1 MNEEKLDPKTTV
13 VETQASTKRQYTS
26 TLPESNILVSL
37 RGPSSNDQALFDRL
51 VLVRY
56 VIYTNLATDSTG
68 LLVTS
73 SVYEE
78 QLDIVYNKCFNRE

>member
-1 MNEEKLDPKTTV
+1 MDGSEVMGQNVLE
-13 VETQASTKRQYTS
+13 AY
-26 TLPESNILVSL
+26 
-37 RGPSSNDQALFDRL
+37 QALFDRL
-51 VLVRY
+51 VLIRY
-56 VIYTNLATDSTG
+56 VIYTNLAKDSTG

>member
-1 MNEEKLDPKTTV
+1 MDGSEVMGQNVLE
-13 VETQASTKRQYTS
+13 AY
-26 TLPESNILVSL
+26 
-37 RGPSSNDQALFDRL
+37 QALFDRL

>member
-1 MNEEKLDPKTTV
+1 MNGSEVMGQNVFE
-13 VETQASTKRQYTS
+13 AY
-26 TLPESNILVSL
+26 
-37 RGPSSNDQALFDRL
+37 QALFDRL

-56 VIYTNLATDSTG
+56 VIYTNLATDSTD

>member
-1 MNEEKLDPKTTV
+1 MNGSEVMGQNVFE
-13 VETQASTKRQYTS
+13 AY
-26 TLPESNILVSL
+26 
-37 RGPSSNDQALFDRL
+37 QALFDRL

-56 VIYTNLATDSTG
+56 VIYTNLATDSTD

-78 QLDIVYNKCFNRE
+78 QLDIVYNKCLNRE

>member
-1 MNEEKLDPKTTV
+1 MNGSEVMGQNVFE
-13 VETQASTKRQYTS
+13 AY
-26 TLPESNILVSL
+26 
-37 RGPSSNDQALFDRL
+37 QALFDRL

-68 LLVTS
+68 LLVTI
-73 SVYEE
+73 SVYVE

>member
-1 MNEEKLDPKTTV
+1 MGQNVLE
-13 VETQASTKRQYTS
+13 AY
-26 TLPESNILVSL
+26 
-37 RGPSSNDQALFDRL
+37 QALFDRL

>member
-1 MNEEKLDPKTTV
+1 MNGWKKV
-13 VETQASTKRQYTS
+13 VMRQNVLEAY
-26 TLPESNILVSL
+26 
-37 RGPSSNDQALFDRL
+37 QALFDRL

-56 VIYTNLATDSTG
+56 VIYTNLATDSTD

-78 QLDIVYNKCFNRE
+78 QLDIVYNKCLNRE

>member
-1 MNEEKLDPKTTV
+1 MDGSEVMGQNVLE
-13 VETQASTKRQYTS
+13 AY
-26 TLPESNILVSL
+26 
-37 RGPSSNDQALFDRL
+37 QALFDCI

-68 LLVTS
+68 LLVTT